1 MSKTLSQE
9 QISAFNNWVSSQF
22 DNTDQFYQC
31 LAEVSMAYARMY
43 VTLSDMNAS
52 DEARFIGK
60 KQDLYVLSELMSI
73 FKPE

>member
-1 MSKTLSQE
+1 MKTLSQA
-9 QISAFNNWVSSQF
+9 QIAELNNWISNQY
-22 DNTDQFYQC
+22 DGLDKFYQS
-31 LAEVSMAYARMY
+31 LSEISMAYARMY

-60 KQDLYVLSELMSI
+60 KQDLYVLSELMNI

>member
-1 MSKTLSQE
+1 MKTLSQS
-9 QISAFNNWVSSQF
+9 QIGELNNWISNQY
-22 DNTDQFYQC
+22 DGLDKFYQS
-31 LAEVSMAYARMY
+31 LSEISMAYARMY

-60 KQDLYVLSELMSI
+60 KQDLYVLSELMNI

>member
-1 MSKTLSQE
+1 MKTLSQA
-9 QISAFNNWVSSQF
+9 QITELNNWILNQYDSI
-22 DNTDQFYQC
+22 DKFYQS
-31 LAEVSMAYARMY
+31 LSEISMAYARMY

-60 KQDLYVLSELMSI
+60 KQDLYVLSELMNI